1 MRSKNEGGVV
11 RRTARIARRRGA
23 AGAGEELVAGK
34 GAAKG
39 NVKVMDVGILVAWE
53 STFSLLLCRS
63 F

>member
-1 MRSKNEGGVV
+1 MRAGSCGAHSTH
-11 RRTARIARRRGA
+11 RARRRGA

-39 NVKVMDVGILVAWE
+39 YVRVKDVHILVACE

>member
-1 MRSKNEGGVV
+1 M
-11 RRTARIARRRGA
+11 RRTARIAREQARA
-23 AGAGEELVAGK
+23 AGGGEELVAGK

-39 NVKVMDVGILVAWE
+39 YVKVKDVDILVAWE

>member
-1 MRSKNEGGVV
+1 MRAGSCGAQHAP
-11 RRTARIARRRGA
+11 RARRRGA

-39 NVKVMDVGILVAWE
+39 YVRVKDVDILVAWE
-53 STFSLLLCRS
+53 STFSLLLFRS